1 MEYFELTAYES
12 TEVADTGTMDID
24 MPHTTVTA
32 VTDMADEIDVKALA
46 SVEAKATKAAKQAV
60 DKAAK
65 AAARVEAERTR
76 IATLQRIGSLL
87 SAGEA
92 LAKQHD
98 GYETQYVT
106 NANADLYVLLARIH
120 AYAEEV
126 QANSDVDAVVKQMRE
141 ELLKKHKIKT
151 QKNSPQL
158 NIIVRFITR
167 TNRKNASVYAR
178 VIRKAIADGITSND
192 LVAYIVNAEGIDKIR
207 EAVIKKPIEITDVKK
222 AETFWKYAA
231 SYLEAQ
237 IIKPMASFELG
248 TEHSSYMVDTVRGGR
263 FTYFVC
269 DYVDGKYQVVDALMM
284 DKALEQ
290 QLLERVYSNATN
302 NKTRTKEEVA
312 LLNKI
317 EAELGLTRKAP
328 LVANAYEPE

>member
-92 LAKQHD
+92 LAKQND

-106 NANADLYVLLARIH
+106 NANADLYELLARIH

-151 QKNSPQL
+151 QKDSPPL
-158 NIIVRFITR
+158 NIIVRFVTR

-178 VIRKAIADGITSND
+178 VIRKAIADGITSAG
-192 LVAYIVNAEGIDKIR
+192 LVAYIVKAKGIDKIR
-207 EAVIKKPIEITDVKK
+207 EAVVKKPIEITDVKNVEK
-222 AETFWKYAA
+222 FWKYAE

-248 TEHSSYMVDTVRGGR
+248 TEHSSYMADTVRGGR

-269 DYVDGKYQVVDALMM
+269 DYVGGKYQVVDALMM

-312 LLNKI
+312 VLNKI